1 LSLNEFER
9 MLADRSIS
17 FKLRATIDYCETN
30 IDRSFLKETAKRAE
44 EMAEGGG
51 INRKNNSRT
60 ADGKKI
66 TEDD

>member
-1 LSLNEFER
+1 

-30 IDRSFLKETAKRAE
+30 IDRTFLRETAKRAA

-51 INRKNNSRT
+51 INRKSNSGSG
-60 ADGKKI
+60 DSKKI